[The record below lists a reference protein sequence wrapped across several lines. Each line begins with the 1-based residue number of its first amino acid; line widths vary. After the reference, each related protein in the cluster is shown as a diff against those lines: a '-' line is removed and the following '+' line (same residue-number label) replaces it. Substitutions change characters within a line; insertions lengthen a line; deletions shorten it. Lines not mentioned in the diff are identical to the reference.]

1 MKTRYKGGFSMALKH
16 LNAEEF
22 NGILQSGQTAVID
35 FSAVWCGPC
44 QMLGPVMEEL
54 AEKYAGRAVVAKVDV
69 DEQRELAM
77 QYRVMSVPTVLIVK
91 NGKEVARKVGVR
103 ELEEYAEL
111 LDAD

>member
-1 MKTRYKGGFSMALKH
+1 MALKH

-54 AEKYAGRAVVAKVDV
+54 AEKYAGRAVVAKIDV